1 MDFSENSYLA
11 LSVHGL
17 HFIAVGP
24 KLRALYLE
32 SIVPF
37 RLYSVFTGRT
47 TRVSERDSK
56 CSPPEYKYGT
66 LALHQ
71 IAALDSAD
79 YVTSARIF
87 YTFGNK
93 YICEVPIAL

>member
-1 MDFSENSYLA
+1 MGYKYYTFFAID
-11 LSVHGL
+11 
-17 HFIAVGP
+17 P

-32 SIVPF
+32 SIVLF

-79 YVTSARIF
+79 YYRLSYFTVLEIITSAKFRLL
-87 YTFGNK
+87 YNH
-93 YICEVPIAL
+93 ALISDLT

>member
-1 MDFSENSYLA
+1 MDFPENSYLA

-17 HFIAVGP
+17 QNILSFIAVGP

-56 CSPPEYKYGT
+56 CSPPEYKYES

-79 YVTSARIF
+79 LDSHILHF
-87 YTFGNK
+87 
-93 YICEVPIAL
+93 